1 MCNERTHRALKA
13 AKAEKVN
20 AKATH
25 NCEATSKH
33 PNKWDKICL
42 NTDTTHWIGL
52 PFFEMKD
59 SVLDSYYMR
68 HHHRPIQ
75 ANCLCTHV
83 KYFIRL
89 HNATDIANKR

>member
-20 AKATH
+20 AKAIH

-42 NTDTTHWIGL
+42 NTDTTH
-52 PFFEMKD
+52 
-59 SVLDSYYMR
+59 
-68 HHHRPIQ
+68 
-75 ANCLCTHV
+75 
-83 KYFIRL
+83 
-89 HNATDIANKR
+89 